1 MSNSLDLYARVE
13 DLLGVKEVAPKL
25 YAHYFLVL
33 NSIEFDSLLDVGC
46 GSGDFLYQIDR
57 AFSPN
62 TLIGIDLSPE
72 MIAQSRVHKL
82 DTRVQNLCD
91 VEESFDVITAV
102 FDMINYLDRDT
113 LNSFLDCLS
122 SRLSSGG
129 YLLCDINTLFGFQEV
144 AVGSISI
151 DDDDRFLAIES
162 EFDDGVYHSEFT
174 LFSRDD
180 KCYSKSKESIN
191 QYYYSVEDIINSL
204 PSMRLIQ
211 KDGVAL
217 YFEER
222 DKLFL
227 VFEKI

>member
-1 MSNSLDLYARVE
+1 VSNSLDLYARVE

-25 YAHYFLVL
+25 YAHYFLAL
-33 NSIEFDSLLDVGC
+33 NGIEFDSLLDVGC

-57 AFSPN
+57 AFSPSKVV
-62 TLIGIDLSPE
+62 GIDLSPQ
-72 MIAQSRVHKL
+72 MIAQSKIHKL
-82 DTRVQNLCD
+82 DTRVQNLCE

-113 LNSFLDCLS
+113 LKSFLDCLS
-122 SRLSSGG
+122 SRLNSGG

-151 DDDDRFLAIES
+151 DDNDRFLAIES
-162 EFDDGVYHSEFT
+162 EFDNGVYSSEFT
-174 LFSRDD
+174 LFSREGE
-180 KCYSKSKESIN
+180 CYSKSKESIN
-191 QYYYSVEDIINSL
+191 QYYYTTDEIAQAL

-211 KDGVAL
+211 EDGVAL
-217 YFEER
+217 YFEQE

-227 VFEKI
+227 VFEKV